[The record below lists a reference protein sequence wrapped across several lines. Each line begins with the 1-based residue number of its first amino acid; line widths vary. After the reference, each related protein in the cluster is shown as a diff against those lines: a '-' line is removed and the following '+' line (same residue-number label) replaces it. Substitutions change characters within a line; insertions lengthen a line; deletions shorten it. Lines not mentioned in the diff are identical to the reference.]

1 MAVPIGEGCPP
12 LIIRCFPFICSENL
26 IAIPPHNSQTDRS
39 AVLHICLIRDMVKSL
54 HISEWLLYL
63 ALPFGGL
70 CGHVN
75 AALSRRTPCLAQLVT
90 SPLLRST
97 GKPSK
102 ATSKNMCSTAGTKRG
117 FSTWNATPVA
127 LSFCGVGSWPKIT
140 TFTSSGSTSSKAL
153 NSNGIWGSMALFSCV
168 PFSISLSAKRFNKE
182 TSLWPLY
189 RFFRFLK
196 KGCHGFGIHS
206 CTYLLL
212 SILLLLYLTLLH
224 HADLTKQS
232 RKKERNKNES
242 MNKWKDKF
250 QFE

>member
-1 MAVPIGEGCPP
+1 MAVPTGEGCPP
-12 LIIRCFPFICSENL
+12 WIIRCFSFICFEKLLAVS
-26 IAIPPHNSQTDRS
+26 PHNSQTDGS
-39 AVLHICLIRDMVKSL
+39 AESHICPIRYSVKSL

-117 FSTWNATPVA
+117 SFTWNATPVA

-153 NSNGIWGSMALFSCV
+153 NSNGIWGSMALSSCL
-168 PFSISLSAKRFNKE
+168 PISIRLSAKSPNKE
-182 TSLWPLY
+182 MSV
-189 RFFRFLK
+189 
-196 KGCHGFGIHS
+196 S
-206 CTYLLL
+206 
-212 SILLLLYLTLLH
+212 S
-224 HADLTKQS
+224 
-232 RKKERNKNES
+232 
-242 MNKWKDKF
+242 
-250 QFE
+250 